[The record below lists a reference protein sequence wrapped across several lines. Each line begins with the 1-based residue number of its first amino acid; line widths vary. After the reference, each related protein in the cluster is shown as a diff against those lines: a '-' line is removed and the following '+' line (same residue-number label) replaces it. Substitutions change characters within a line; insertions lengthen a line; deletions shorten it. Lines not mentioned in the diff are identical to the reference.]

1 MKFAS
6 KAIIIENKKYLLQL
20 RDNKKNILYPN
31 RWCFFGGTLKKN
43 ETPEICIKRE
53 LKEELSIRI
62 KIVMKRYECLNYKTN
77 TYLNYFYIKSISEI
91 NKKNLAEGQN
101 LGWFSKEKLKFLK
114 TPDIKIL
121 KISCIKYEKIKLG
134 FVGAGFNGQIF

>member
-6 KAIIIENKKYLLQL
+6 KAIIIENNNYLLQL

-53 LKEELSIRI
+53 QKEELSIRI
-62 KIVMKRYECLNYKTN
+62 KIVMKIYECLNYKTN

-101 LGWFSKEKLKFLK
+101 LGWFSKEKIKVLKK
-114 TPDIKIL
+114 TPDIKIFENYL
-121 KISCIKYEKIKLG
+121 Y
-134 FVGAGFNGQIF
+134 